1 MQVQTYGQKYKNNAA
16 AAAAAAAT
24 NHDNK
29 QNKKHAPVRFHRDPL
44 PLQRLQ
50 RKR

>member
-1 MQVQTYGQKYKNNAA
+1 MHVQTYGQKHKNNAA
-16 AAAAAAAT
+16 AAAATTTT
-24 NHDNK
+24 NHDDK
-29 QNKKHAPVRFHRDPL
+29 QNKKHAPVRFHRDRL